1 MNDLVELSDANVP
14 PAYFEDSLPAV
25 QTEYGVRLYTKS
37 VPDEKEIAEIFI
49 SADPAEVRVGWL
61 IPVLSIISS
70 EHDKSENKYFRK
82 HVYEAMK
89 TLKDKVLPE
98 SIYVLVYSK
107 RILESVKIHCDGEL
121 ALAFLLY
128 GIYPY
133 YERCSL
139 AGVNFK
145 LPITSKIVV
154 RQCFNGDLAA
164 GFFKALLG
172 DVLPSE
178 QNDYARFMF
187 FYQIYE
193 LAMEFVFYKKVNELK
208 IKRSHLGII
217 RKRIDEYS
225 SERKLIGLLYAEM
238 QREEIDANLS
248 AVAKLI
254 FEDVK
259 DASYYTDTMKSG
271 MLYDIRNTLVHSYYR
286 FNIGDNLSYLAS
298 YLEDEIF
305 YVLRYLHSI
314 EGMRGEI
321 ENSYFGGSLTN

>member
-1 MNDLVELSDANVP
+1 MGDLIELSDANVP
-14 PAYFEDSLPAV
+14 LAYLEDSMPEV
-25 QTEYGVRLYTKS
+25 QVEYGVKLYTKS
-37 VPDEKEIAEIFI
+37 VPDEKEIAQVFI
-49 SADPAEVRVGWL
+49 SATPRDARIGWL

-70 EHDKSENKYFRK
+70 EHEEYENKYFRK
-82 HVYEAMK
+82 HVYEALK
-89 TLKDKVLPE
+89 TLKGQTLPE
-98 SIYVLVYSK
+98 SIYVLIYS
-107 RILESVKIHCDGEL
+107 RRLLDGAAIHCDGEL

-133 YERCSL
+133 YGKSSL
-139 AGVNFK
+139 ADVDFK
-145 LPITSKIVV
+145 LPVAPKIVI
-154 RQCFNGDLAA
+154 RKCFNGDLAA
-164 GFFKALLG
+164 GFFKVLLG
-172 DVLPSE
+172 EILPSE
-178 QNDYARFMF
+178 KNGYARFMF

-225 SERKLIGLLYAEM
+225 SENKLIGLLYAEM
-238 QREEIDANLS
+238 QREENDVSLA

-259 DASYYTDTMKSG
+259 SMDYYATTMKSS

-298 YLEDEIF
+298 YLEDEVF
-305 YVLRYLHSI
+305 HVLRYLHSV
-314 EGMRGEI
+314 EGMRVEI
-321 ENSYFGGSLTN
+321 EKNYFFEGVT